1 MRALARPVS
10 GADDALTS
18 ITCGR
23 PAPYGAA
30 SYGGAAYGG
39 AAYGEGVSG
48 GDGAFSD
55 IWEYERDP
63 ASGSDGADGTGGANG
78 TRGNGRDGA
87 TRQAQVIL
95 LAAADPANAYGAPCR
110 GLRSRTRRRA
120 ATGPAG
126 RRERWSSWP
135 TAS

>member
-30 SYGGAAYGG
+30 SYGGAAYG
-39 AAYGEGVSG
+39 EGVSG
-48 GDGAFSD
+48 GDGGVQRHLGVRTGPS
-55 IWEYERDP
+55 ERFRR
-63 ASGSDGADGTGGANG
+63 S
-78 TRGNGRDGA
+78 GRDRRGERNPG
-87 TRQAQVIL
+87 TRQAQVNL

>member
-1 MRALARPVS
+1 MSRCCARR
-10 GADDALTS
+10 TS
-18 ITCGR
+18 STTTSSR
-23 PAPYGAA
+23 
-30 SYGGAAYGG
+30 
-39 AAYGEGVSG
+39 
-48 GDGAFSD
+48 FLN
-55 IWEYERDP
+55 
-63 ASGSDGADGTGGANG
+63 ADGTGGANG

-87 TRQAQVIL
+87 TRPAQVIL

>member
-30 SYGGAAYGG
+30 SYGAASYGG

-48 GDGAFSD
+48 G
-55 IWEYERDP
+55 EYERDP

-87 TRQAQVIL
+87 TRQAQVNL